1 MITTISVPNGTT
13 QVSYGKIILQPDE
26 NSQLEVP
33 DYVAFTLLKQAGV
46 ALVSGAA
53 AGSALALLTA
63 ADQDWEANYI
73 FQAYGKPL
81 PVQPRLTAAIALLT
95 ANGEPTVSLS

>member
-63 ADQDWEANYI
+63 IDQDWEANYI
-73 FQAYGKPL
+73 FQAYGQSL
-81 PVQPRLTAAIALLT
+81 PAAPRLAAGITLLN
-95 ANGEPTVSLS
+95 ARGEPASSLS